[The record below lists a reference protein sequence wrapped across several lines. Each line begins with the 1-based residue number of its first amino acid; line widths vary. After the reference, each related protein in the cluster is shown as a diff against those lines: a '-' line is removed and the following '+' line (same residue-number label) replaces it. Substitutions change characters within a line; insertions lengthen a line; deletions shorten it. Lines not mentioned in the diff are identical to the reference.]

1 MALVLGPLSLLG
13 PPAQAATGA
22 GTWSLDEAPAQL
34 GFDEVDT
41 ISCPDP
47 TYCVALDSNQYQDD
61 SLIWSSGTWTTAPL
75 VEPGGALQLN
85 SVSCSSESFCMAV
98 GQRSLGSQIGSGVVG
113 VIEKWDGSTW
123 SMVPNPQ
130 SSGANV
136 WFSSVSCPS
145 ASRCFAAG
153 QDDTDG
159 GFIDSWDGASWAMSF
174 NQQVVSLSAVS
185 CTNPTSC
192 VAVGGGPSNSLYSV
206 VLAGGIWTPE
216 SVPDPG
222 DDGFLYDVSC
232 GSPTFCMAVGSVQ
245 AAGFGWGIGLTEEWN
260 GESWAVVPSPDYPE
274 NYLGPGFIP
283 GGILIADSC
292 SSAQACVAVGYGGGG
307 QNSSSLGYP
316 VLAVVETWDGV
327 AWSLTPT
334 PAPVEPTGTAGQAP
348 LRGVSC
354 VPDAANAECV
364 AVGLQDPGYG
374 NGSALVETTSAA
386 VGSLD
391 ATSTQIQSDGAGDLT
406 ATVTTGAPAQ
416 VTTARAAPHISAG
429 EAAPDISAGEAAP
442 TGSVTFM
449 DDGLPI
455 PSCPPVELDAGQASC
470 SAGAGATGAI
480 TAAYSGDAT
489 FDGSSGH
496 TGTFPVTYDANG
508 ATSGTAPVDSAS
520 PYSSSATVTVLGS
533 GTLLRAGYTF
543 SGWNTEPDGSGS
555 SYASGATFTIL
566 GSTDLFAVWTPTTPP
581 VTQPTTPPTTPPV
594 TQPTTPPTTPPVTQP
609 TAPPVT
615 QPATQPPASHG
626 YWLVGSD
633 GGIFTKGSAQFH
645 GSAGSL
651 HLQRPIVGIVPTKD
665 DGGYW
670 LDASDGGVFSYG
682 DTQFHG
688 SIPGLGIHPY
698 GSGLPDSLNA
708 PIVGMVP
715 SADEGGYF
723 MVGSDGGVFAFG
735 DAKFAGSCP
744 GIGGCSGA
752 AVAVMPDAGGGGYW
766 VVTKTGNVYAFGDA
780 PSFGSP
786 GPQSV
791 PVTSAVR
798 TPDGKGYWILFA
810 DGEVANFGDAVNFGS
825 PAGQFG
831 GLDPAAAIFTTSDGA
846 GYWVASADGA
856 VTDYGDAPNDGSMLG
871 TPLNGSIIAGTGW

>member
-1 MALVLGPLSLLG
+1 MPHSSRVLFGFACAMALVLGPLSLLG
-13 PPAQAATGA
+13 SPAQAGATGV
-22 GTWSLDEAPAQL
+22 GTWSLDGGPGQL
-34 GFDEVDT
+34 GFDHVDT

-47 TYCVALDSNQYQDD
+47 TYCVALESTQDQD
-61 SLIWSSGTWTTAPL
+61 PSLIWSAGTWHTAPL

-98 GQRSLGSQIGSGVVG
+98 GERSLGSGIGSGVVG
-113 VIEKWDGSTW
+113 VIEEWDGSAW
-123 SMVPNPQ
+123 SMVANPQ

-136 WFSSVSCPS
+136 WLSSVSCPS
-145 ASRCFAAG
+145 ASNCFAAG
-153 QDDTDG
+153 QDNTDG
-159 GFIDSWDGASWAMSF
+159 GLIDSWDGVSWTMAF

-185 CTNPTSC
+185 CTNSTTC
-192 VAVGGGPSNSLYSV
+192 VTVGDDTTTNSLYSV
-206 VLAGGIWTPE
+206 VLAGGVWTPE

-222 DDGFLYDVSC
+222 NWASLSDVSC
-232 GSPTFCMAVGSVQ
+232 GSPTFCMAVGSVRV
-245 AAGFGWGIGLTEEWN
+245 GDVGWATGLTEDWD
-260 GESWAVVPSPDYPE
+260 GVSWAFVPSPNYPE
-274 NYLGPGFIP
+274 DDLGPGFIG
-283 GGILIADSC
+283 GGILNGVSC
-292 SSAQACVAVGYGGGG
+292 ISAQACVAVGYGGGG
-307 QNSSSLGYP
+307 QNSSALGYP
-316 VLAVVETWDGV
+316 ILAVVETWDGI

-354 VPDAANAECV
+354 VPDANDAECV
-364 AVGLQDPGYG
+364 AVGLQSPG
-374 NGSALVETTSAA
+374 NENLALVETTSAA

-391 ATSTQIQSDGAGDLT
+391 ATSTQVQSDGAGDLT
-406 ATVTTGAPAQ
+406 ATVTTDTPAQ
-416 VTTARAAPHISAG
+416 DTTARVVPHISGG
-429 EAAPDISAGEAAP
+429 EATPDISGGAAMP

-449 DDGLPI
+449 NDGLPI
-455 PSCPPVELDAGQASC
+455 PGCPPLELDSGQASC
-470 SAGAGATGAI
+470 SAGAGATGPI
-480 TAAYSGDAT
+480 TADYSGDAT
-489 FDGSSGH
+489 FDGSSGQV
-496 TGTFPVTYDANG
+496 GTLPVTYVGNG
-508 ATSGTAPVDSAS
+508 ATSGTVPVDSAS
-520 PYSSSATVTVLGS
+520 PYSSSATVTVLGPD
-533 GTLLRAGYTF
+533 TLLRSGYTF
-543 SGWNTEPDGSGS
+543 SGWNTKPDGSGS
-555 SYASGATFTIL
+555 SYAPGATFTIL
-566 GSTDLFAVWTPTTPP
+566 AGTELFAVWTPTPPPVTQPTTPP
-581 VTQPTTPPTTPPV
+581 VTQPTT
-594 TQPTTPPTTPPVTQP
+594 
-609 TAPPVT
+609 PPVT

-633 GGIFTKGSAQFH
+633 GGIFPMGSAQFY

-651 HLQRPIVGIVPTKD
+651 HLQRPVVGIVPTKD
-665 DGGYW
+665 DEGYW

-698 GSGLPDSLNA
+698 GSGLPESLDA

-715 SADEGGYF
+715 SADDGGYF

-752 AVAVMPDAGGGGYW
+752 AVAVMPDASGGGYW

-786 GPQSV
+786 GPQSS

-810 DGEVANFGDAVNFGS
+810 NGEVANFGDALNFGG

-831 GLDPAAAIFTTSDGA
+831 GLNPAAAIFTTADGA
-846 GYWVASADGA
+846 GYWVAGADGA
-856 VTDYGDAPNDGSMLG
+856 VTNYGDAPSDGSMLG
-871 TPLNGSIIAGTGW
+871 THLNGSIIAGTGW